1 MLCRLL
7 CCSEVV
13 RFGWQ
18 DLISWVAVSVNFVK
32 TVTYSYV
39 LAWPR
44 AVFSVSFR
52 LKLVRV
58 SSVTT
63 TMLSHLWLVHHAHM
77 SAALCLL
84 STKLIKIIDAV
95 RLSLQAQARY
105 ELVCAPLVSC

>member
-1 MLCRLL
+1 
-7 CCSEVV
+7 VV

-63 TMLSHLWLVHHAHM
+63 TMLSHLRLVHQTHM

-84 STKLIKIIDAV
+84 STKLIKIIDAF
-95 RLSLQAQARY
+95 RLSLQVQARY